1 MAASRLAAYLAHCP
15 VPLDPHHKARI
26 KPITMKEYKR
36 QTARFVN
43 WLDGRGYAW
52 DEFWE
57 LDLFIVFYKQS
68 NLAAVSK
75 GDFQT
80 LVAAIE
86 FAMPPVKGHLA
97 WTHAALEG
105 WGVAEEAG
113 AEAGVDL
120 PPDEIFLARAKSAY
134 GAIERADGPSARWI
148 YQSWALRESDSG
160 MNCQRAPCPTE
171 LSR

>member
-1 MAASRLAAYLAHCP
+1 MLACGFSENLS
-15 VPLDPHHKARI
+15 VVLLTGDPLFTRVAD
-26 KPITMKEYKR
+26 
-36 QTARFVN
+36 
-43 WLDGRGYAW
+43 AW
-52 DEFWE
+52 MQKIIAQFGSDHAWQMDAF
-57 LDLFIVFYKQS
+57 
-68 NLAAVSK
+68 
-75 GDFQT
+75 
-80 LVAAIE
+80 
-86 FAMPPVKGHLA
+86 FANG
-97 WTHAALEG
+97 TG

-120 PPDEIFLARAKSAY
+120 PPDEVFLARAKAAY